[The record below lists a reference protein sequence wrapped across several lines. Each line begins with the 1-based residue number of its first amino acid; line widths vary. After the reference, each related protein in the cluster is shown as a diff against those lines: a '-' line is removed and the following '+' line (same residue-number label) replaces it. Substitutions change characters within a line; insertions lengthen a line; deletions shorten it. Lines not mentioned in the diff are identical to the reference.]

1 VKRRVD
7 ALRKSAIA
15 VPSPVR
21 LTECRK
27 HLLRL
32 EKDHLISPRQW
43 VNLPNSSMGSV
54 CGMHTRPHKAA
65 VIAEILGRKEHAELR
80 VT

>member
-1 VKRRVD
+1 LGSNGLSNVDINCSVSAPCRR
-7 ALRKSAIA
+7 LQKSAIA

-32 EKDHLISPRQW
+32 EKDHLSARAEGLICQIPQW
-43 VNLPNSSMGSV
+43 AMCVECIQG
-54 CGMHTRPHKAA
+54 CTKQQ
-65 VIAEILGRKEHAELR
+65 
-80 VT
+80 